1 MTNKKKFLDQAG
13 VEYLW
18 SKIDMQDYPNNETLI
33 AVINAIDENKA
44 DKNYVDEQL
53 TILAEKQADWSQ
65 TDETAPDYIK
75 NKPDEADALELVAE
89 TGLVEPMTDE
99 NGSIFTD
106 ENGAIYTLI

>member
-44 DKNYVDEQL
+44 DKSYVDEQL

-75 NKPDEADALELVAE
+75 NKPTDNDILAELIEADLLAAVTTNNKIL
-89 TGLVEPMTDE
+89 TDN
-99 NGSIFTD
+99 NGRI
-106 ENGAIYTLI
+106 ILRY